1 MELGIRSVINMLRN
15 REIKWYIIVVCMI
28 SMAAVIGAAY
38 FSVFLS
44 LLLLVLFVLF
54 ICANLWLTRYRYQEI
69 EKLSGY
75 LRKIASGDYTLD
87 VRENYEGELSIL
99 KNEIYKVT
107 LKLSEQRHLLEKDK
121 AQLTEAISDISHQLK
136 TPITSMTV
144 MVDLLANP
152 NLPEVKREQ
161 FIQKLLR
168 QLERMDW
175 LVSSLLKLA
184 KIDAGTANFKKE
196 RVSVSHLVKLATEPL
211 IIPMDIKN
219 QTLEIKG
226 NQNSTFIGDLNW
238 TVEAIVN
245 ILKNCIEHTPKGGT
259 ITIQFEENS
268 LYTFIIIQDNGQGIA
283 RDDLPHIFKR
293 FYKGKNAES
302 ESVGIGLAMAH
313 SIIKNQMGTLE
324 VNSVEGE
331 GTRFI
336 IKFFKQVI

>member
-1 MELGIRSVINMLRN
+1 
-15 REIKWYIIVVCMI
+15 
-28 SMAAVIGAAY
+28 
-38 FSVFLS
+38 
-44 LLLLVLFVLF
+44 
-54 ICANLWLTRYRYQEI
+54 
-69 EKLSGY
+69 
-75 LRKIASGDYTLD
+75 
-87 VRENYEGELSIL
+87 
-99 KNEIYKVT
+99 
-107 LKLSEQRHLLEKDK
+107 
-121 AQLTEAISDISHQLK
+121 
-136 TPITSMTV
+136 MTV

-226 NQNSTFIGDLNW
+226 NQNSSFIGDLNW

>member
-1 MELGIRSVINMLRN
+1 MLRN

-69 EKLSGY
+69 EKLSAY

-211 IIPMDIKN
+211 IIPN
-219 QTLEIKG
+219 L
-226 NQNSTFIGDLNW
+226 F
-238 TVEAIVN
+238 
-245 ILKNCIEHTPKGGT
+245 
-259 ITIQFEENS
+259 
-268 LYTFIIIQDNGQGIA
+268 
-283 RDDLPHIFKR
+283 
-293 FYKGKNAES
+293 
-302 ESVGIGLAMAH
+302 
-313 SIIKNQMGTLE
+313 
-324 VNSVEGE
+324 
-331 GTRFI
+331 
-336 IKFFKQVI
+336 